1 MNQCSMW
8 EADEQY
14 EPEMVS
20 RSAGRNSIVH
30 VTLSETINN
39 ASPSTVNV
47 LRSMQTPLTR
57 GLFCL
62 LRSSFGE
69 VGRQHFFTLNN
80 GKRLLWP
87 FSWGL
92 GLHRVA
98 CVILSQGCPTTEKVQ
113 PNPAHAQLCTFGQH
127 LTYCKEM

>member
-8 EADEQY
+8 EADEQC

-20 RSAGRNSIVH
+20 GSAGRNSIVH
-30 VTLSETINN
+30 LALSETINN

-69 VGRQHFFTLNN
+69 VGSQHFFTLNN
-80 GKRLLWP
+80 GKRLLWFFP
-87 FSWGL
+87 LGAGPASSCMCYSEPGL
-92 GLHRVA
+92 FNSSVQKLKKLKPTLHNSA
-98 CVILSQGCPTTEKVQ
+98 PMAST
-113 PNPAHAQLCTFGQH
+113 
-127 LTYCKEM
+127 